1 MPSSS
6 SIAYATDAQDLA
18 LLSVSAALK
27 KNPQQLYAFLD
38 NQKQDVIDSIKRQK
52 EDTYNKVYGDLNRS
66 FDEQKA
72 VQGYNTQTTKLSSLY
87 DNIYDNQTTYAN
99 SLVQNKDTYG
109 RKNEMNEWTI
119 QNKKDT
125 LFVFSSLFIILSLF
139 ILLAV
144 LFKMNLISSAI
155 CYITGSVALM
165 IFILIVINRAQYTDL
180 LRNKRYWNK
189 KNFGGKYGTIPI
201 PSICPPVGA
210 TS

>member
-1 MPSSS
+1 MSSSS

-38 NQKQDVIDSIKRQK
+38 NQKQDAIDNITRQK

-109 RKNEMNEWTI
+109 RKYEMNEWTI

-125 LFVFSSLFIILSLF
+125 LFVFSFLFIILSLF

-144 LFKMNLISSAI
+144 LFKMNLISSTI

-165 IFILIVINRAQYTDL
+165 IFIIIIINRAQYTDL

>member
-1 MPSSS
+1 MSSSS

-38 NQKQDVIDSIKRQK
+38 NQKQDAIDNITRQK

-109 RKNEMNEWTI
+109 RKYEMNEWTI

-125 LFVFSSLFIILSLF
+125 LFVFSFLFIILSLF

-144 LFKMNLISSAI
+144 LFKMNLISSTI

-165 IFILIVINRAQYTDL
+165 IFILIIINRAQYTDL

-201 PSICPPVGA
+201 PSICPP
-210 TS
+210 

>member
-1 MPSSS
+1 MSSSS

-38 NQKQDVIDSIKRQK
+38 NQKQDAIDNITRQK

-139 ILLAV
+139 ILLAI

-201 PSICPPVGA
+201 PSICPP
-210 TS
+210 

>member
-1 MPSSS
+1 MSS

-27 KNPQQLYAFLD
+27 KNPQELYAFLD
-38 NQKQDVIDSIKRQK
+38 NQKQDAIDNITRQK

-201 PSICPPVGA
+201 PSICPP
-210 TS
+210 

>member
-1 MPSSS
+1 MSSSS

-18 LLSVSAALK
+18 LLSVSAELK
-27 KNPQQLYAFLD
+27 KDPQRLYAFLQ
-38 NQKQDVIDSIKRQK
+38 NQQENIIKNITSQK
-52 EDTYNKVYGDLNRS
+52 ENTYDKVYGDLDRS

-87 DNIYDNQTTYAN
+87 DNIHNNQSSYAK

-109 RKNEMNEWTI
+109 RKYEMNEWSVN
-119 QNKKDT
+119 NKKDT

-144 LFKMNLISSAI
+144 LFKMNLISPAV
-155 CYITGSVALM
+155 CYITGSVAIM

-180 LRNKRYWNK
+180 LRNKHYWNK

-210 TS
+210 

>member
-1 MPSSS
+1 MSSS
-6 SIAYATDAQDLA
+6 RSIAYATDAQDLA
-18 LLSVSAALK
+18 LLSVSAELK
-27 KNPQQLYAFLD
+27 KNPQQLYTFL
-38 NQKQDVIDSIKRQK
+38 QSQQQAVIDNITRQK
-52 EDTYNKVYGDLNRS
+52 EDTYSKVYGDLDRS

-87 DNIYDNQTTYAN
+87 DNIYDNQSSYAN
-99 SLVQNKDTYG
+99 TLVQNKDTYG
-109 RKNEMNEWTI
+109 RKYEMNEWTI

-125 LFVFSSLFIILSLF
+125 LFVFSSLFIVLSFF

-144 LFKMNLISSAI
+144 LFKMNLISPTV
-155 CYITGSVALM
+155 CYITGSVAII

>member
-1 MPSSS
+1 MSS

-38 NQKQDVIDSIKRQK
+38 NQKQDAIDNITRQK

-87 DNIYDNQTTYAN
+87 NNIYNNQTTYAN

-201 PSICPPVGA
+201 PSICPP
-210 TS
+210 

>member
-1 MPSSS
+1 MSSSS

-38 NQKQDVIDSIKRQK
+38 NQKQDAIDNITRQK

-109 RKNEMNEWTI
+109 RKYEMNEWTI

-165 IFILIVINRAQYTDL
+165 IFILIIINRAQYTDL